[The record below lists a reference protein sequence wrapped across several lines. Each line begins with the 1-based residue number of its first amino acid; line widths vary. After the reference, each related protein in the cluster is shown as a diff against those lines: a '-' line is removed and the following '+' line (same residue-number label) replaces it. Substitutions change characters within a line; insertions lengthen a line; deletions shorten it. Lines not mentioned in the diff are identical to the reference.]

1 MKGSASKARIRYTF
15 VLTLT
20 IVFLLLSILAPVLM
34 PNDPNH
40 ASLADAKQAPSE
52 RYPWGTDWLG
62 RCVLSRVL
70 AGAPVSIFSAL
81 VIVGLTLMAGSVV
94 GITCG
99 YFGGRVDAVLMR
111 IVDVFLAFPG
121 MVLALAVA
129 GMLGKG
135 LNNAVIALVATGWPP
150 YARLMRSQV
159 LTLKEENFI
168 HAAKLNGQTTV
179 SILFLHILPNALRP
193 VVVTAFLSIGGTIL
207 SLSGLSFLGLGPQPP
222 MSEWGSMLSDG
233 RGLMQQYPWMVIY
246 PGMAILL
253 ASILF
258 NLLGDSVRDV
268 LDPHDSINI
277 FQKTKRK
284 RNP

>member
-1 MKGSASKARIRYTF
+1 MITTANKARIRYTF
-15 VLTLT
+15 LLALT
-20 IVFLLLSILAPVLM
+20 ILFLVLSILAPLLM

-52 RYPWGTDWLG
+52 EYPWGTDWLG

-81 VIVGLTLMAGSVV
+81 VIAGLTLTAGSVV
-94 GITCG
+94 GIACG
-99 YFGGRVDAVLMR
+99 YWGGKVDSILMR
-111 IVDVFLAFPG
+111 LVDIFLAFPG

-135 LNNAVIALVATGWPP
+135 LDNAVIALVATGWPP
-150 YARLMRSQV
+150 YARLMRGQV
-159 LTLKEENFI
+159 LTLKEENYV

-193 VVVTAFLSIGGTIL
+193 VVVTASLSIGGTIL
-207 SLSGLSFLGLGPQPP
+207 SLAGLSFLGLGPQPP
-222 MSEWGSMLSDG
+222 VAEWGSMLADG
-233 RGLMQQYPWMVIY
+233 RGLMQQYPWVVLY
-246 PGMAILL
+246 PGLAILMT
-253 ASILF
+253 SIVF

-268 LDPHDSINI
+268 LDPHDSRNL
-277 FQKTKRK
+277 FQKSKRK